1 MNGADKLSGVRGL
14 PIGLPMMDGLLVHSQ
29 KLFLARKK
37 ESMLASDSVLLPLV
51 LKKLTKNPDKIV
63 PTVLQVTFV
72 DKERTEVRLKM
83 KKGAQ
88 VFTRVVQLGGRAGA
102 KRANVA
108 YSPSKRSLAAA
119 CYTRRRKLES
129 HSALCSTSA
138 KKGRHS
144 RCNTRTCLLLRS
156 RATKSSQTSKQ
167 KTAFSRLQHSPR
179 KLGGRPSS
187 TSKVRLRFRR
197 SGPST
202 LKNPP
207 IELQNSLESPPSP
220 LKVGAFTTKTAK
232 KDGAGVLSPPKPRE
246 KTGPA
251 VCHHHFRCVCARH
264 HQMWVFLCR
273 HQKREFFVTTKTE
286 RKFEV
291 TTKSGCRTKSE

>member
-1 MNGADKLSGVRGL
+1 MNGANKLSGVRGL
-14 PIGLPMMDGLLVHSQ
+14 PIGLPIIDGLLVHSQ
-29 KLFLARKK
+29 KRFLARKK
-37 ESMLASDSVLLPLV
+37 ESMLANSNRLGGVAAGS
-51 LKKLTKNPDKIV
+51 KKA
-63 PTVLQVTFV
+63 
-72 DKERTEVRLKM
+72 DKESGQNRAASDLCRQ
-83 KKGAQ
+83 GAHRSAPQ
-88 VFTRVVQLGGRAGA
+88 NEERSSGLYSRRSAWGVRAGA

-202 LKNPP
+202 PTEVPAPSKGTLFMLM
-207 IELQNSLESPPSP
+207 LQ
-220 LKVGAFTTKTAK
+220 
-232 KDGAGVLSPPKPRE
+232 
-246 KTGPA
+246 
-251 VCHHHFRCVCARH
+251 CA
-264 HQMWVFLCR
+264 
-273 HQKREFFVTTKTE
+273 
-286 RKFEV
+286 
-291 TTKSGCRTKSE
+291 

>member
-14 PIGLPMMDGLLVHSQ
+14 PIGLPMMEGLLVHSQ
-29 KLFLARKK
+29 KRFLARKK

-51 LKKLTKNPDKIV
+51 LKKADKIV

-83 KKGAQ
+83 KKGAL

-187 TSKVRLRFRR
+187 ASKVRLRFRR
-197 SGPST
+197 RGPST
-202 LKNPP
+202 PKTPP

-232 KDGAGVLSPPKPRE
+232 KDGAGVLSPPKP
-246 KTGPA
+246 
-251 VCHHHFRCVCARH
+251 
-264 HQMWVFLCR
+264 
-273 HQKREFFVTTKTE
+273 QKKDGA
-286 RKFEV
+286 
-291 TTKSGCRTKSE
+291 GC